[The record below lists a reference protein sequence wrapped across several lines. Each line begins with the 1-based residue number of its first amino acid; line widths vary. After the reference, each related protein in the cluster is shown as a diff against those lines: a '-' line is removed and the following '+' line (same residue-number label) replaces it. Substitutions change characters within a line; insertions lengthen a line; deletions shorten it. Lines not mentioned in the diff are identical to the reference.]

1 MPVLFYR
8 NNQLFGGRHRRSIVI
23 DGGEHTHSVMPMEIS
38 RLLQLS
44 RDIEHVDATM
54 FAVKQFVPSCVDGK
68 HSRHKREVV
77 DHIGT
82 VIQVVFFS

>member
-1 MPVLFYR
+1 MPALFYR

-23 DGGEHTHSVMPMEIS
+23 NGGEHTHKEIPMEIS

-44 RDIEHVDATM
+44 GDIDAVEAKL
-54 FAVKQFVPSCVDGK
+54 FAAASLDVQ
-68 HSRHKREVV
+68 HSRRKRDTV

-82 VIQVVFFS
+82 VIQVICFMNT